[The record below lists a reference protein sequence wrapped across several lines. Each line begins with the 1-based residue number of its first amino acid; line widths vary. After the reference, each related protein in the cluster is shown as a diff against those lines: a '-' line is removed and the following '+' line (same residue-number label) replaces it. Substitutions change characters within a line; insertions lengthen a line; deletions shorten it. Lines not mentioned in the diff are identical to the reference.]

1 MKKSI
6 PVSLSWSR
14 DVNEI
19 KVKTR
24 KGNDMKQP
32 EVDYWIT
39 CMLETYDNVS
49 DLNVTVGKGLQVE
62 SSGELSEVEV
72 FPKIKEL
79 TPFQAEVFALN
90 LIGGDPR
97 LLEDLVTTGSCDL
110 SYWLGNKARF
120 RVNIFKQKNH
130 LTTILRKLET
140 TIPSI
145 TKLGLPPIFNK
156 MGGEKNGLI
165 LVTGSTGSGKS
176 TTLAAL
182 LNQINEEK
190 SIHVVT
196 LEDPVEFVHPHKKAT
211 FNQREL
217 GNDYDSFPTGLR
229 AALRQAPKV
238 ILVGEMRDRE
248 TMEIGLSA
256 AETGH
261 LVVSTLHTVD
271 AGQTINRILGMF
283 DQDEQPQIRHRL
295 ADTVRYIVCQRLLP
309 KVGGGRIAALEIL
322 GMNLRIN
329 DIILNGESEGK
340 TMNDVISNSRAFGMQ
355 TFDQHILELF
365 QEGLITEE
373 TAFAYCSHRNVLS
386 QELDILKREK
396 GEKTSEIEGLAI
408 DWRAETTDSE
418 EDEPQND

>member
-1 MKKSI
+1 
-6 PVSLSWSR
+6 
-14 DVNEI
+14 
-19 KVKTR
+19 
-24 KGNDMKQP
+24 MKQP
-32 EVDYWIT
+32 EIDYWIT
-39 CMLETYDNVS
+39 CMLETFDNVS
-49 DLNVTVGKGLQVE
+49 DLNITVGKGLQVE
-62 SSGELSEVEV
+62 SSGLLTTVPMTPEV
-72 FPKIKEL
+72 PEL

-97 LLEDLVTTGSCDL
+97 LLEDLVTTGSCDM
-110 SYWLGNKARF
+110 SYWLGNRARF

-145 TKLGLPPIFNK
+145 EKLGLPSIFHK
-156 MGGEKNGLI
+156 MGEEKNGLI

-196 LEDPVEFVHPHKKAT
+196 LEDPVEFVHPHKMAT

-295 ADTVRYIVCQRLLP
+295 ADTVRFIVCQRLLP
-309 KVGGGRIAALEIL
+309 KTGGGRIAALEIL

-340 TMNDVISNSRAFGMQ
+340 TINDVITNSRAFGMQ
-355 TFDQHILELF
+355 SFDQHILDLF
-365 QEGLITEE
+365 QDSLISEE

-386 QELDILKREK
+386 QELDIIKREK
-396 GEKTSEIEGLAI
+396 GEKTTEIEGLSI
-408 DWRAETTDSE
+408 DWRDDESNDEANDENDTASET
-418 EDEPQND
+418 P